1 MNYSNSKIDYYT
13 ELKTTLH
20 DKLKTLVNGL
30 KEISGELQ
38 RLYSRK
44 CPPSGTITLYRT
56 IKKVTKPLY
65 SLFNHKGNS
74 DKALRQLKEAI
85 VNLNLLVR
93 QAVEE
98 GTNKFKNQLQKLE
111 QLAISLL
118 PKNEGVQLALFDEEA
133 FTAENKQPRAF
144 KSFLEWVDS
153 IKYKLSRKPTVGQKI
168 RKSIRVQ
175 QLSIC
180 LATT

>member
-1 MNYSNSKIDYYT
+1 MNYYNSKIDYYT

-30 KEISGELQ
+30 KDISGELQ
-38 RLYSRK
+38 KLYSRK
-44 CPPSGTITLYRT
+44 CPPSGTIALYRT

-74 DKALRQLKEAI
+74 DKALRQIKEAI
-85 VNLNLLVR
+85 VNLNILIR
-93 QAVEE
+93 EAVEE
-98 GTNKFKNQLQKLE
+98 EVSKFKEQLQKLE

-118 PKNEGVQLALFDEEA
+118 PKNEGVQLALFDEEV
-133 FTAENKQPRAF
+133 FTANNRQPRAF

-153 IKYKLSRKPTVGQKI
+153 VKYRFSRKPTVGQKI

-175 QLSIC
+175 Q
-180 LATT
+180 